1 VTAIYVLVGFAALA
15 AAVTTAYV
23 MRRID
28 DGRVRGIGPWLGLLV
43 PLFAMT
49 IAAARALLE
58 RTSWAESGPYAVAL
72 LVLVGA
78 ACIWLVLPIST
89 LRNQMWGPPSGGP
102 GPAEAGPHV
111 NSATHSME
119 QRSPEPD
126 QSKGRQ
132 QSLASAAML
141 LLVSGAAMIAVLG
154 VVAVGASRFA
164 VLPQSSA
171 GFLTHAVGAGLL
183 AMAMIQGIRTLV
195 PVRGAFHCAAV
206 VRWIDESIASV
217 KLEGKS
223 SNDMLREI
231 TELASPASSLGHY
244 ALFDLPIEQ
253 LCGQIGAGADRLL
266 DDSAS
271 KVRLAAA
278 TMPEAVPAD
287 APQPHKATNVIT
299 VLAAS
304 STEVQQ
310 FLDGSPPYPPTEPRD
325 RMRLRADIAQ
335 RIQRNIDRLQISTT
349 FWWRRLLRGLAVA
362 ICWTLGLTLL
372 KDAVAAVV
380 FAIAGGFVATVARDL
395 VAIVEKSRR

>member
-1 VTAIYVLVGFAALA
+1 MATFATSDQLLVIIDPVSRRADGESVRIAKDVLSAGAASTKVCVPEDPEEFARALA
-15 AAVTTAYV
+15 RRGSRRPVVIGDDRALARAVALLHRQRALAECV
-23 MRRID
+23 LSVVPVGGSLSIAHA
-28 DGRVRGIGPWLGLLV
+28 LGV
-43 PLFAMT
+43 PT
-49 IAAARALLE
+49 SPVAAARAVLDGVGRRLD
-58 RTSWAESGPYAVAL
+58 L
-72 LVLVGA
+72 LVDDSDGVVLGA
-78 ACIWLVLPIST
+78 LRIPALPTTGGAQSADASARPWL
-89 LRNQMWGPPSGGP
+89 
-102 GPAEAGPHV
+102 
-111 NSATHSME
+111 
-119 QRSPEPD
+119 
-126 QSKGRQ
+126 
-132 QSLASAAML
+132 QSL
-141 LLVSGAAMIAVLG
+141 V
-154 VVAVGASRFA
+154 
-164 VLPQSSA
+164 
-171 GFLTHAVGAGLL
+171 
-183 AMAMIQGIRTLV
+183 RTLV